1 MLKRRFRRERVDCL
15 DDLVTVV
22 EASAVSNTAQLVGR
36 EDGTTYVNMYDW
48 TPFLAPHF
56 KRIPGMKQ
64 YHHFEISSS
73 IPGVLKLKFFADSD
87 PVELLFCSPIGHH
100 QSAIY
105 QLSFH
110 HLVYLMNG
118 RNTCM
123 TVSDRIVHQQLKTWC
138 VPYQKLE
145 LTPKKKTWMMQKVIS
160 HLDQKPHRQQ
170 RDPGIVACV
179 ARLDTMPD
187 FTKTRHAHIHDQHNT
202 RS

>member
-1 MLKRRFRRERVDCL
+1 MQLQVHCL
-15 DDLVTVV
+15 DNLVTVV
-22 EASAVSNTAQLVGR
+22 EASAVSNTAQLVGW
-36 EDGTTYVNMYDW
+36 EDGTTYVNMYDR

-73 IPGVLKLKFFADSD
+73 IPGVLKLKLFADSE
-87 PVELLFCSPIGHH
+87 PVEFTLLRTNWTPSTCDLPAVIPPPG
-100 QSAIY
+100 
-105 QLSFH
+105 LS
-110 HLVYLMNG
+110 YEP
-118 RNTCM
+118 
-123 TVSDRIVHQQLKTWC
+123 WC

-145 LTPKKKTWMMQKVIS
+145 LTPKKTWMTQTVLS
-160 HLDQKPHRQQ
+160 HLFQKPHRQQ